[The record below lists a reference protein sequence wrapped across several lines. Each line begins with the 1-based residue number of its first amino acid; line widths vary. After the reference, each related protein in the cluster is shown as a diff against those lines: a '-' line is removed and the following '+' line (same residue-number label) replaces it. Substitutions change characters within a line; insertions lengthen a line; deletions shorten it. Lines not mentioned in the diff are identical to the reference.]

1 MVYTSCKI
9 SYNVLSQVRIGL
21 NCACGGGGG
30 GGEKSL
36 LFLGGG
42 GVMRKK
48 DSQDF
53 IFPEVGISGL
63 YTTTT
68 ANTLVAA
75 SNRFLIAVVHL
86 RVVVRENRAKC

>member
-21 NCACGGGGG
+21 NCACGGGG
-30 GGEKSL
+30 EKSL

-42 GVMRKK
+42 GMRKK